1 MRKKLITAI
10 IALSLVLSCMVGVT
24 VAWLYVKTDDVVN
37 TFTPSDITLKLAET
51 TGNSYPMV
59 PGVDIAKDPKVTVKA
74 DFAAYVFVKIVE
86 NGTVTVTE
94 NNVSTTYTFDD
105 FLSYALADG
114 WTVLEGTHDTN
125 DSNSGNETVV
135 IYRTQA
141 AATAEVTY
149 SVLAGDKVT
158 TNTSVTKQM
167 MNAYTDGS
175 IKLTFTA
182 YAIQQTGFADAEA
195 AWEELNK

>member
-10 IALSLVLSCMVGVT
+10 IALSLVLSCMVGIT
-24 VAWLYVKTDDVVN
+24 VAWLFVETDEVTNV
-37 TFTPSDITLKLAET
+37 FTPSDITLKLDET
-51 TGNSYPMV
+51 KNKFQMV

-74 DFAAYVFVKIVE
+74 DFDAYVFVKIVE

-114 WTVLEGTHDTN
+114 WTVLEGTYDTN

-141 AATAEVTY
+141 ATTAEVTY